1 MADIDADAKDG
12 FRRIE
17 LLTGPARRRRWSAAE
32 KAQIVAETLIA
43 GASVSDVARRWQV
56 CSQQVFTWRR
66 EARAGHLVLPSEM
79 AACAETSFV
88 PMIAETDPDTHKR
101 EREGDSAA
109 TATGGAAK
117 SSTGAC
123 IEVRVAGATIRVT
136 AGADCALLTDV
147 LRALRQSAA

>member
-1 MADIDADAKDG
+1 MADVNADAKDG

-17 LLTGPARRRRWSAAE
+17 LLTGPARRRRWSAAQ
-32 KAQIVAETLIA
+32 KAQIVAEALLP

-88 PMIAETDPDTHKR
+88 PLIAETDPEMHNR
-101 EREGDSAA
+101 ESDSTA
-109 TATGGAAK
+109 TATGGTGKA
-117 SSTGAC
+117 STAGC
-123 IEVRVAGATIRVT
+123 IEVRLAGATIRV
-136 AGADCALLTDV
+136 ASGADCRLLTDV
-147 LRALRQSAA
+147 LRALRKSAS

>member
-1 MADIDADAKDG
+1 MADVNADAKDG

-56 CSQQVFTWRR
+56 CSRQVFTWRR

-88 PMIAETDPDTHKR
+88 PIIAETDPETDK
-101 EREGDSAA
+101 REGDSAA

-117 SSTGAC
+117 PSTGAC
-123 IEVRVAGATIRVT
+123 IEVRLAGATIRVA
-136 AGADCALLTDV
+136 AGADCTLLTDV
-147 LRALRQSAA
+147 LRALRKSAA